1 MILMVVAKVRKRL
14 SARKQAAQETDVEG
28 KFNLKKLSAMEV
40 RKQYHTEISNRFA
53 ALKNLYDKE
62 DIKRAWEN
70 IKENIKISVK
80 DTLGPYENTQT
91 KMQWLHD
98 PNQSNVDDLNNA
110 SHETSRNFRNK
121 KREYLKAKI
130 N

>member
-1 MILMVVAKVRKRL
+1 MVVAKVRKRL
-14 SARKQAAQETDVEG
+14 SARKQAAQETDVEE

-62 DIKRAWEN
+62 DIKRAWKN

-80 DTLGPYENTQT
+80 DTLRPYEKMQT

-98 PNQSNVDDLNNA
+98 PNQSNAEDLNNA

-121 KREYLKAKI
+121 KREYMKAKI